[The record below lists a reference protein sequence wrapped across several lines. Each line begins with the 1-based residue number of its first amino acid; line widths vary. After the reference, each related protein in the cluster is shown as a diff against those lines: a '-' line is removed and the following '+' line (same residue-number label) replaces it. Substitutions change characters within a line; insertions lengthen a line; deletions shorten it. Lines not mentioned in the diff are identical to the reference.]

1 LDDPQRLSEVF
12 VELADTLVADF
23 DVVDFMTLLTVRCV
37 EVLGATE
44 AGVLLADPG
53 TTLRSVAS
61 SHETAR
67 LLDLY
72 ELQAQEGPCLDCY
85 RTGQRVVNHQLA
97 GDEQP
102 WPRFSAHARSLGFDT
117 VHALPLRLRGEVIGA
132 MMNVFTVGEQHL
144 DQAEVAIGQAL
155 ADVATIG
162 LLHQRSIREAAQL
175 TEQLQAALTSRVVI
189 EQAKGMLAEREGVDM
204 ELAFEILRTYSQN
217 TNQKL
222 SLVAQLLLDRTLSP
236 DVLRG
241 RSPRLG

>member
-1 LDDPQRLSEVF
+1 MDDPQRLSEVF

-23 DVVDFMTLLTVRCV
+23 DVVEFMTLLSVRCV
-37 EVLGATE
+37 EVLDATE

-85 RTGQRVVNHQLA
+85 RTGQPVVNHQLA
-97 GDEQP
+97 GDEP
-102 WPRFSAHARSLGFDT
+102 SWPRFSAHARSLGFDT

-132 MMNVFTVGEQHL
+132 MNVFTAGEQHL
-144 DQAEVAIGQAL
+144 DDSSVAVGQAL

-162 LLHQRSIREAAQL
+162 LLHQRSIREAARL

-189 EQAKGMLAEREGVDM
+189 EQAKGMLAESEGVDM
-204 ELAFEILRTYSQN
+204 ERAFDILRTHSQV

-222 SLVAQLLLDRTLSP
+222 SLVAQLLLDRALSP
-236 DVLRG
+236 GELR
-241 RSPRLG
+241 R

>member
-23 DVVDFMTLLTVRCV
+23 DVVEFMTLLSVRCV

-44 AGVLLADPG
+44 VGVLLADPG

-85 RTGQRVVNHQLA
+85 RTGQHIVNHRLDA
-97 GDEQP
+97 DEQP

-117 VHALPLRLRGEVIGA
+117 VHALPLRLRGDVIGA
-132 MMNVFTVGEQHL
+132 MNVFATGEHHL
-144 DQAEVAIGQAL
+144 DQSSVAVGQAL

-162 LLHQRSIREAAQL
+162 LLHQRSIREAGRL

-189 EQAKGMLAEREGVDM
+189 EQAKGMLAEHQGIDM
-204 ELAFEILRTYSQN
+204 EQAFEILRTHSQE

-222 SLVAQLLLDRTLSP
+222 SLVAQHLLDRTLSP
-236 DVLRG
+236 GELR
-241 RSPRLG
+241 R

>member
-1 LDDPQRLSEVF
+1 MDDPQRLSEVF

-37 EVLGATE
+37 EVLDASE

-61 SHETAR
+61 SHESAR

-85 RTGQRVVNHQLA
+85 RTGNAIVNHVLS
-97 GDEQP
+97 GGEQP
-102 WPRFSAHARSLGFDT
+102 WPRFSAHARKLGFDT

-132 MMNVFTVGEQHL
+132 LNVFTVGEQHL
-144 DQAEVAIGQAL
+144 DRSTVAVGQAL
-155 ADVATIG
+155 ADVATIS
-162 LLHQRSIREAAQL
+162 LLHQRSIREAARL
-175 TEQLQAALTSRVVI
+175 SEQLQSALTSRVVI
-189 EQAKGMLAEREGVDM
+189 EQAKGMLAEREQVEM
-204 ELAFEILRTYSQN
+204 EVAFDLLRAYSQR

-222 SLVAQLLLDRTLSP
+222 SLVAQALLDRTISP
-236 DVLRG
+236 DDLQG
-241 RSPRLG
+241 R